1 MAELLENREAVAH
14 GLSVMATKMLLDDL
28 PGLLT
33 SVVGE
38 RQAAVLLGKLAST
51 AAERGFKAFLRNVG
65 VEPGSL
71 NPLHVLTVFLEPTS
85 GERVHPFQVVERI
98 ETGEGRVRLPLSQ
111 REQWSLAK
119 AALMAGVVAGVLSG
133 TGHPARPLTSRE
145 ASAHIPGGEALE
157 YIVYPE
163 QSSGRW
169 LVVVEPLGRG
179 GDNAS
184 G

>member
-1 MAELLENREAVAH
+1 VAELLKNREAVAH

-51 AAERGFKAFLRNVG
+51 AAERGFREFLRRAG
-65 VEPGSL
+65 AEGGL
-71 NPLHVLTVFLEPTS
+71 DPLHVLTVFLEPPS

-98 ETGEGRVRLPLSQ
+98 ETGEGLVRLPLSR

-133 TGHPARPLTSRE
+133 AGHPAKPLTSR
-145 ASAHIPGGEALE
+145 AAAAHMPGGERPE
-157 YIVYPE
+157 YVVYPE
-163 QSSGRW
+163 RSGSQW
-169 LVVVEPLGRG
+169 LVLVEPLAGVDKAAR
-179 GDNAS
+179 
-184 G
+184 